1 MGESRIVEALV
12 SVAGQYAGTLP
23 AFEVDDPWWPS
34 VENVTTRLDELLGVR
49 CAVVR
54 LAAVSEPVIGRG
66 GIVRYHVDAESMPPN
81 GALDRT
87 PLDSWPNLVRHHPL
101 RAPWAEPGGP
111 RELVA
116 WAAAT
121 ATAAGLPP
129 TGTARQV
136 KTWNLSCVYRL
147 PTTAG
152 PVWAKAV
159 PSFMCLD
166 ADVIDTVRRYDES
179 LAPAVLGIDR
189 AGRRSLLAHAPGE
202 DCHQTDEPTI
212 REVVRRWVGVQA
224 RVTTMPA
231 DLRTIRPWDLVGEL
245 DELLCRPDGPRLTLT
260 ELGEA
265 RQLAAD
271 LPRLIAELDEAGLP
285 LTLVHGD
292 FHPGNWRS
300 DGVRRM
306 IVDWADSYYGHPAA
320 DAVRLRDWLPPAQ
333 AEVAVTTWAE
343 AWRRHRPDSDPERAL
358 APMSVLA
365 RILHALTYQR
375 FLDSIEPDERVYH
388 ADDPRTEL
396 QAALRTRRDPDC
408 RPAAPT
414 PA

>member
-1 MGESRIVEALV
+1 VGESRRIEALV
-12 SVAGQYAGTLP
+12 SVAGRYAGTLP
-23 AFEVDDPWWPS
+23 VFEVDGPWWPS
-34 VENVTTRLDELLGVR
+34 VENVTTRLDELLGGH

-54 LAAVSEPVIGRG
+54 LAAVSDPVTGRG
-66 GIVRYHVDAESMPPN
+66 GTVRYHVEAESMPPN

-87 PLDSWPNLVRHHPL
+87 PLDSWPDVIRSHPM

-121 ATAAGLPP
+121 ATAAGLPA
-129 TGTARQV
+129 TGAARQV

-147 PTTAG
+147 PTVAG

-189 AGRRSLLAHAPGE
+189 TGRRSLLAHAPGE
-202 DCHQTDEPTI
+202 DCFETDEPTI
-212 REVVRRWVGVQA
+212 HEVVRRWVGVQA
-224 RVTTMPA
+224 RVATMPA
-231 DLRTIRPWDLVGEL
+231 GLRVIRPEDLITDLTRLL
-245 DELLCRPDGPRLTLT
+245 DRPDPPALTPA
-260 ELGEA
+260 EFAEA
-265 RQLAAD
+265 RQLVRD
-271 LPRLIAELDEAGLP
+271 LPALIAELDEAGLP

-300 DGVRRM
+300 DGIRRV
-306 IVDWADSYYGHPAA
+306 IVDWADSYLGHPAA

-333 AEVAVTTWAE
+333 AEAAVTTWAD
-343 AWRRHRPDSDPERAL
+343 AWRTHRPDSAPARAL
-358 APMSVLA
+358 GPMSVL
-365 RILHALTYQR
+365 IHVLHALTYQR
-375 FLDSIEPDERVYH
+375 FLDNIEPDERVYH
-388 ADDPRTEL
+388 TDDPLTEL
-396 QAALRTRRDPDC
+396 QAALRCTRPGGW
-408 RPAAPT
+408 
-414 PA
+414 